1 MFKQIKNSKNSILFI
16 AAGNAIRNGLRETQ
30 TLISFK
36 TSNFGERSFVSAA
49 AEDSGITPPPRAFE
63 GKDAADYGI
72 PNSSPVAA

>member
-1 MFKQIKNSKNSILFI
+1 MFKRIKNSKNCILLI
-16 AAGNAIRNGLRETQ
+16 AAGNAIRNGIHKTQ

-36 TSNFGERSFVSAA
+36 TNNFGERSFVSAA